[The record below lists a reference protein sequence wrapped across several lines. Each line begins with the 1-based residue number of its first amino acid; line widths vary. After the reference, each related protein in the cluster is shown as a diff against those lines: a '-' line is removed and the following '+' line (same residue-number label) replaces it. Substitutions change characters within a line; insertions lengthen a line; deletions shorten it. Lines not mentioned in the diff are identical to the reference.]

1 MDSIQT
7 AVGQNP
13 TIGVEGI
20 FADSGFKDV
29 LSGLSSSRKLVSVA
43 ITAADSQDF
52 TITING
58 TVHTY
63 ASDGS
68 ATTAEIAVG
77 LAALINAGAQ
87 ASKVTATGT
96 DTPLLIESDIDGP
109 DGDFTYSDAA
119 GGGGALVE
127 TVLVVQGS
135 TLSVGKGVCLD
146 ERRPISSTGA
156 QDYPVRLPRVS
167 TDVTAGR
174 FLGVVVEEFAIE
186 QLPVTAGSAYATT
199 LTLAA
204 NQCVNVLHKG
214 RALVKVEEAVV
225 RGDQAYC
232 RYAAGGNGI
241 GSFRKSTGTSEAAA
255 VPNAK
260 FLTSAGA
267 NALAVIEVA

>member
-119 GGGGALVE
+119 GGGGARCLGAR
-127 TVLVVQGS
+127 GS
-135 TLSVGKGVCLD
+135 
-146 ERRPISSTGA
+146 RRF
-156 QDYPVRLPRVS
+156 RLGGY
-167 TDVTAGR
+167 DG
-174 FLGVVVEEFAIE
+174 L
-186 QLPVTAGSAYATT
+186 
-199 LTLAA
+199 
-204 NQCVNVLHKG
+204 
-214 RALVKVEEAVV
+214 
-225 RGDQAYC
+225 RG
-232 RYAAGGNGI
+232 AAGG
-241 GSFRKSTGTSEAAA
+241 TGA
-255 VPNAK
+255 
-260 FLTSAGA
+260 
-267 NALAVIEVA
+267 EVLHRRHLERG